1 MARKKHLAV
10 LIPHHCI
17 LWFGRVFTILVM
29 LVIGGLS
36 GGLWWLQQ
44 FHGPDAP
51 VDLSGLAPQL
61 EKLLG
66 GGVSLQVGGAEIYYD
81 HGIMLRA
88 DNLWLRG
95 ADGTL
100 AVVVESAAVRFSG
113 LSLWQLKVA
122 PRSLEA
128 SNVTLR
134 LVRSDDH
141 ISIAGL
147 NVGGAGKAPG
157 AGAAGLGVVAWLNG
171 LGLNDT
177 WGWLRNVRVTDL
189 TLLLRDD
196 VKHTEWIVQDANV
209 EVGRAAEG
217 GEHGSL
223 VAEVRRVGA
232 DGKERKLPVM
242 LTFDHTENADTADL
256 RARFGSTD
264 LDLVAD
270 YLPPQVSDMIKAQG
284 TVEVGTTLGRDNKL
298 GQPWITLGLRDVAF
312 AAPPGFGHG
321 LKFDRLKLTASY
333 QASPTDLLT
342 LHDVE
347 AEYKGLNTL
356 HAKGWVQGLANT
368 EAGSNPQASVVVYS
382 TGGLAQKFF
391 DFMPDKRMD
400 IAMGFLRKNISSDA
414 RINNVVLTYTGHP
427 QDFPFCGDNCGLVIR
442 GDMVKGQAKF
452 ADELPPISNVSGT
465 FVLKGD
471 GLYFVVAP
479 SPMGPQATKDVRI
492 ALTHLFVPGPTLLAV
507 NGTVAGPLPDLLKNL
522 EAWMKHPMPMVTAGT
537 HSTQI
542 SFTLPFQEGHKT
554 DFVDATVDAESNI
567 QNADVQKVPDLPVPP
582 VKVADGLVRIGGGK
596 LALNL
601 NGSMSGQ
608 TLNANLTDAIAT
620 FGANLKGS
628 VHWTAPSDATLTM
641 DGSTLTLT
649 GKKLDLS
656 AYDLDSLSTSDT
668 TVKNMNV
675 NVKLDQ
681 LKTREANL
689 TGVTAQLAANAGKWE
704 IHQFTAKVEGNPVS
718 VVSTNSADGRR
729 KLNVNIENTGQL
741 LRGLGLYKDL
751 RDGRLAGE
759 INYDSP
765 DVGAGVLQMKH
776 FELANPPVL
785 VRLLGLLSLPQL
797 IAGTDSVLFDK
808 ASIPLRL
815 DHDFVYLDNVT
826 MEGPSMSLRLNGS
839 YNRVTKTLDID
850 GNLAPAIP
858 FNRLV
863 SKIPLLGTILTG
875 SQDGV
880 VVADFSL
887 KGSSDAPDI
896 SVHPLSVLTPGLLK
910 DVFNGMGGKPQPRP
924 QVIDGRS
931 KQK

>member
-1 MARKKHLAV
+1 MARARHLAV
-10 LIPHHCI
+10 LIPHHFI
-17 LWFGRVFTILVM
+17 LWLGRVFTILVM

-44 FHGPDAP
+44 FHGPDNP
-51 VDLSGLAPQL
+51 IDLSALVPRL

-100 AVVVESAAVRFSG
+100 AVVVEQAAVRFSG
-113 LSLWQLKVA
+113 RSLWQFRVA
-122 PRSLEA
+122 PRSLEGR
-128 SNVTLR
+128 NVTLR

-147 NVGGAGKAPG
+147 NVGGGHAS
-157 AGAAGLGVVAWLNG
+157 GAATVGVVAWLNG

-196 VKHTEWIVQDANV
+196 VKRTEWIVQDANV
-209 EVGRAAEG
+209 EVGRTSEG

-223 VAEVRRVGA
+223 VAEVRRVTP
-232 DGKERKLPVM
+232 DGKERNLPM
-242 LTFDHTENADTADL
+242 LLTFDHTEGASSADL

-270 YLPPQVSDMIKAQG
+270 YLPPQVSEMIKAQG
-284 TVEVGTTLGRDNKL
+284 TVEVGTTLGRDNTL

-312 AAPPGFGHG
+312 ATPPGFGHG
-321 LKFDRLKLTASY
+321 LKFDRLKVTASY
-333 QASPTDLLT
+333 QQSPTDLLT

-356 HAKGWVQGLANT
+356 HAKGWVQGLTGN
-368 EAGSNPQASVVVYS
+368 NPQASVVMYS
-382 TGGLAQKFF
+382 TTGLAQKFF

-400 IAMGFLRKNISSDA
+400 VAMPFLRKNISSDA
-414 RINNVVLTYTGHP
+414 RLNNVVLTYTGHP
-427 QDFPFCGDNCGLVIR
+427 QDFPFCGDDCGLVIR
-442 GDMVKGQAKF
+442 GDMAKGQARF
-452 ADELPPISNVSGT
+452 ADELPPIANVSGT

-479 SPMGPQATKDVRI
+479 SPMGPQQTRDVRV
-492 ALTHLFVPGPTLLAV
+492 ALTHLFVPGPTILTV
-507 NGTVAGPLPDLLKNL
+507 SGTVAGPLPQLLQGL
-522 EAWMKHPMPMVTAGT
+522 GDWMKEPMPVVTAGT
-537 HSTQI
+537 HTTQI
-542 SFTLPFQEGHKT
+542 SFTLPFQQGRKT
-554 DFVDATVDAESNI
+554 SFADAIVDAESNV
-567 QNADVQKVPDLPVPP
+567 QNADVQKVQDLPVPP
-582 VKVADGLVRIGGGK
+582 VKIADGLVRIGGGK

-620 FGANLKGS
+620 FGANLKGA
-628 VHWTAPSDATLTM
+628 VRWTAPSDATLTM

-675 NVKLDQ
+675 NIKLDQ
-681 LKTREANL
+681 LKTKDANL

-718 VVSTNSADGRR
+718 VVSTNGGDGRR
-729 KLNVNIENTGQL
+729 KLNVSIDNTGQL
-741 LRGLGLYKDL
+741 LRALGLYKDL
-751 RDGRLAGE
+751 RNGRMAGE

-808 ASIPLRL
+808 ANIPLRL

-863 SKIPLLGTILTG
+863 SKIPLLGTLLTG

-910 DVFNGMGGKPQPRP
+910 DVFNGIGGKPQPRP

-931 KQK
+931 KQQ